1 MKNKGFTLVELMVAM
16 AIGTVVLLMVSVM
29 LVRGTSLFREENDE
43 VNMRN
48 DYQVIRNQV
57 DQAIMEAKSLVVER
71 RSTTDGDILI
81 IYTGDINTNRSFA
94 SAERTTE
101 KVIIYV
107 EYKNTLYI
115 CPEYNFGS
123 NFPNEIPEGN
133 MISTDVEKFDISIDE
148 SCIREEV
155 VEGVTTEYYVDPL
168 RVKIELK
175 LEKTRND
182 GKKDFTINLRN
193 RIKEVVDYTTSSS
206 ALLTDPSVTKET
218 HQVK

>member
-48 DYQVIRNQV
+48 DYQVIRNQI

-71 RSTTDGDILI
+71 RETIDGDILI
-81 IYTGDINTNRSFA
+81 IYTGEINSNRSFA
-94 SAERTTE
+94 STDVTTE

-107 EYKNTLYI
+107 EYSNTLYI

-123 NFPNEIPEGN
+123 SFPDDIPEGN
-133 MISTDVEKFDISIDE
+133 IISTDIEKFDISIDE
-148 SCIREEV
+148 SCVRNEV
-155 VEGVTTEYYVDPL
+155 VDGFTTEYYVNPL
-168 RVKIELK
+168 RVQIELK
-175 LEKTRND
+175 LKKMRNN

-193 RIKEVVDYTTSSS
+193 RIKEVVDYTTNSA
-206 ALLTDPSVTKET
+206 ALLTDPSVTKVT
-218 HQVK
+218 HKVK

>member
-1 MKNKGFTLVELMVAM
+1 
-16 AIGTVVLLMVSVM
+16 
-29 LVRGTSLFREENDE
+29 
-43 VNMRN
+43 
-48 DYQVIRNQV
+48 
-57 DQAIMEAKSLVVER
+57 
-71 RSTTDGDILI
+71 
-81 IYTGDINTNRSFA
+81 
-94 SAERTTE
+94 
-101 KVIIYV
+101 
-107 EYKNTLYI
+107 
-115 CPEYNFGS
+115 
-123 NFPNEIPEGN
+123 

-175 LEKTRND
+175 LEKMRND